1 MSNTKLIVMLT
12 QNDRT
17 VVNASDIFEKCRGS
31 KAELW
36 GFKEEGIPLAEMKA
50 LYARIKECGK
60 TAVME
65 VVAYS
70 EEEGLAGAKTAAEC
84 GCDILMGTMFFDSVN
99 EFCREN
105 DLKYMPYVGRVTQ
118 RPSILEGAIDEMI
131 AEAEKCLEK
140 GVYGFDLLGYRYTG
154 DAEKLIEE
162 FVSRVKAPVCVAGSV
177 NSFERLDFL
186 KKAKPWA
193 FTIGGAFFDKKFGE
207 DFCEQVDRV
216 CGYMEK

>member
-1 MSNTKLIVMLT
+1 MSNTELIVMLT

-17 VVNASDIFEKCRGS
+17 VGNASDIFEKCKDS
-31 KAELW
+31 KAKFW
-36 GFKEEGIPLAEMKA
+36 GFKEEGIPLDEMKK
-50 LYARIKECGK
+50 LYAYIKECGK

-70 EEEGLAGAKTAAEC
+70 EEEGLAGAETAAEC

-99 EFCREN
+99 EFCRKN
-105 DLKYMPYVGRVTQ
+105 NLKYMPYVGKVTE
-118 RPSILEGAIDEMI
+118 RPSILEGTVEEMI

-154 DAEKLIEE
+154 DAEKLIAE
-162 FVSRVKAPVCVAGSV
+162 FVSRVNAPVCVAGSV

-193 FTIGGAFFDKKFGE
+193 FTIGGAFFEKKFGE
-207 DFCEQVDRV
+207 DFCEQVDIV